1 MNEHSNPIT
10 PMKNRRTYLPEPDLN
25 LAASDDLAAMRLMA
39 RCLAEA
45 AKLERSART
54 GWQARPLRAKLMD
67 NLPPDAFAKWTEAE
81 LAQLDAHDRGDEL
94 ALDRLPPVKSRAARR
109 VAAIRC

>member
-1 MNEHSNPIT
+1 
-10 PMKNRRTYLPEPDLN
+10 MKNRRTYLPESDLK

-45 AKLERSART
+45 AKLERSGRAAR
-54 GWQARPLRAKLMD
+54 QSRPLRDKLGD

-94 ALDRLPPVKSRAARR
+94 ALDRLPPIKCRAARR
-109 VAAIRC
+109 VAAIRW

>member
-1 MNEHSNPIT
+1 
-10 PMKNRRTYLPEPDLN
+10 
-25 LAASDDLAAMRLMA
+25 
-39 RCLAEA
+39 
-45 AKLERSART
+45 
-54 GWQARPLRAKLMD
+54 MD